1 MPEANQYLFKH
12 QEVLEL
18 LIKKAG
24 LHEGKWQLI
33 VAFGFTPANMGT
45 TDDQVVPGVA
55 VGIQNIGLL
64 KAQPESPKALTADAA
79 VINPSST

>member
-1 MPEANQYLFKH
+1 MPEVNQYTFKH

-33 VAFGFTPANMGT
+33 VTFGFTPANMGPT
-45 TDDQVVPGVA
+45 ADQVVPGVA
-55 VGIQNIGLL
+55 VSIQNLGLQ
-64 KAQPESPKALTADAA
+64 KAQPGSPEALTADAA
-79 VINPSST
+79 VVNPSST